1 MFMFTLFLILIMVL
15 CAVFGPKLLSS
26 FMYIKEDEEG
36 HPNPSWKR
44 ISLIV
49 RGTFLFIAFLLMLST
64 SFVTIDA
71 NQVGHMKRIYFGKT
85 LPPGRIIALPGEQG
99 PQAEILG
106 PGLNFRPFIDVL
118 YDVEEM
124 DVVDV
129 PDGKY
134 AVLMAKDGAP
144 LRENQY
150 LADPWEN
157 DKMKDAVYFMG
168 GAVKGEEA
176 IDHPRGQKGPQYTVL
191 RPGKHRINRYMFD
204 VKLGKA
210 LNVEAGEVAVIKSN
224 VQTCKTCTPIEIEDK
239 SGVLSVPLVPRGCIG
254 VWNEAIKPGTYYLNS
269 MAYEWTKVPTR
280 VQTWAYKGGFT
291 KRRIDLDVDQEG
303 KITQEVFSEDIP
315 IPEDAADGAVTCR
328 VEGWTVPQELR
339 VLFQIEP
346 EDAPFVVASVGGA
359 LDAENKIVT
368 PAVRSEVRNV
378 IGRSVV
384 GTDEEKERLS
394 KLSSEERALV
404 LGTRVLD
411 LVEKRSQLETQI
423 ERAVQ
428 PEAMKARI
436 TIKDIRLADPGI
448 PPELLV
454 AKLRAQLADQ
464 LIAAYKKEEKA
475 HEQRKEVKRAE
486 AQADKQD
493 QLVQADYDVRISI
506 KKKAEMQN
514 LGEGQKLRD
523 IEIAAGQKAKV
534 AVLGEERVLQLEMF
548 QKALDAAVS
557 NPEIVKIPST
567 LVTGGGD
574 TGLVGA
580 AAVLGQSNLSRSF
593 AGPAVKK

>member
-1 MFMFTLFLILIMVL
+1 MFTLFLMLIMLVI
-15 CAVFGPKLLSS
+15 AAFAPKLLSA
-26 FMYIKEDEEG
+26 FFYVKEDEDG
-36 HPNPSWKR
+36 NPNPNWKW
-44 ISLIV
+44 ISLGV
-49 RGTFLFIAFLLMLST
+49 RSVYVVIAALLMLST

-71 NQVGHMKRIYFGKT
+71 DKVGHLKRVYFGKS
-85 LPPGRIIALPGEQG
+85 LPAGRVIALPGEQG

-118 YDVEEM
+118 YDVEEL
-124 DVVDV
+124 DVLEV

-134 AVLMAKDGAP
+134 AILIAKDGAP
-144 LRENQY
+144 LREDQY
-150 LADPWEN
+150 LADPWSS

-168 GAVKGEEA
+168 GAAKGEEA
-176 IDHPRGQKGPQYTVL
+176 IGHPRGQKGPQYTVL

-204 VKLGKA
+204 VKTGKA
-210 LNVEAGEVAVIKSN
+210 LNVQAGEVAVIKSN
-224 VQTCKTCTPIEIEDK
+224 VQTNKTCKPVEIEDK

-254 VWNEAIKPGTYYLNS
+254 VWNEPLEPGTYYFNA
-269 MAYEWTKVPTR
+269 MAYEWTKISTR
-280 VQTWAYKGGFT
+280 VQTWAYKGGYT

-303 KITQEVFSEDIP
+303 KITQEVHSDEIP
-315 IPEDAADGAVTCR
+315 VPEDAADGAVTCR

-346 EDAPFVVASVGGA
+346 NDAPFVVASVGGA

-368 PAVRSEVRNV
+368 PAVRSVVRNV

-384 GTDEEKERLS
+384 GTAKEKEELA
-394 KLSSEERALV
+394 KLSSEERALA

-411 LVEKRSQLETQI
+411 LVEKRSRLEAQI
-423 ERAVQ
+423 EREVR

-493 QLVQADYDVRISI
+493 QLVQADYNVRISM
-506 KKKAEMQN
+506 KKKAEMKN

-534 AVLGEERVLQLEMF
+534 AILGQERVLQLEMF
-548 QKALDAAVS
+548 QKALDAAVA
-557 NPEIVKIPST
+557 NPDIVKIPST
-567 LVTGGGD
+567 LVTGGD
-574 TGLVGA
+574 SAGLQGA
-580 AAVLGQSNLSRSF
+580 AAVLGNSNLSRSF
-593 AGPAVKK
+593 GGAVKK